1 MNKAKIAIKKFQNSK
16 VVTSDFNESTIS
28 SPLIH
33 YLKGNKQKKEGNQ
46 MEQLKIFNFENS
58 EVRTHV
64 VDGNPWFVGK
74 DVAEILGYTNTP
86 KAIRDHVEEEDKL
99 SERIVLSGQAR
110 ETIVI
115 NESGLYSLVLKSKL
129 PSAKRFK
136 RWVTDEV
143 LPSIRKHGAYATENV
158 LEQAIGNPDFMIGL
172 LSSLKS
178 EQEARKKAE
187 QIIEAQRPKALVGE
201 MLEVS
206 QNSVS
211 VKKLAT
217 ILKQNGFNTGQNRLF
232 DWMRE
237 NGYLITRYG
246 SSRNMPT
253 QKAMDLGLF
262 ELKPASYFR
271 NSGILETD
279 YTPMVTGKGQAYFL
293 RKFKELEVLNKQEKM
308 EV

>member
-1 MNKAKIAIKKFQNSK
+1 
-16 VVTSDFNESTIS
+16 
-28 SPLIH
+28 
-33 YLKGNKQKKEGNQ
+33 
-46 MEQLKIFNFENS
+46 MEQLKIFNFENQ
-58 EVRTHV
+58 EVRMQV
-64 VDGNPWFVGK
+64 INDEPWFVGN
-74 DVAEILGYTNTP
+74 DVSRTLGYSNYRN
-86 KAIRDHVEEEDKL
+86 AVSIHVEDDDKL
-99 SERIVLSGQAR
+99 RTQIEYAGQNR
-110 ETIVI
+110 EVTLI
-115 NESGLYSLVLKSKL
+115 NESGLYNLIFNSKL
-129 PSAKRFK
+129 GSATRFK
-136 RWVTDEV
+136 KWVTSEV

-187 QIIEAQRPKALVGE
+187 QTIEAQRPKALVGE

-271 NSGILETD
+271 NSGVMETD

-293 RKFKELEVLNKQEKM
+293 RKFKELEVVNNQEKM
-308 EV
+308 EVQS

>member
-1 MNKAKIAIKKFQNSK
+1 MN
-16 VVTSDFNESTIS
+16 
-28 SPLIH
+28 
-33 YLKGNKQKKEGNQ
+33 
-46 MEQLKIFNFENS
+46 QLKIFNFENQD
-58 EVRTHV
+58 VRMQV
-64 VDGNPWFVGK
+64 INDEPWFVGK
-74 DVAEILGYTNTP
+74 DICDVLGYVKSRN
-86 KAIRDHVEEEDKL
+86 AISMHVHEDDALKQGL
-99 SERIVLSGQAR
+99 TDSIGRTQQA
-110 ETIVI
+110 IFI
-115 NESGLYSLVLKSKL
+115 NESGMYALIFGSKL
-129 PSAKRFK
+129 DSATRFK
-136 RWVTDEV
+136 KWVTSEV

-187 QIIEAQRPKALVGE
+187 QTIEAQRPKALVGE

-271 NSGILETD
+271 NSGVMETD
-279 YTPMVTGKGQAYFL
+279 YTPLVTGKGQAYFL
-293 RKFKELEVLNKQEKM
+293 RKFKELEVMNNQEKM

>member
-1 MNKAKIAIKKFQNSK
+1 
-16 VVTSDFNESTIS
+16 
-28 SPLIH
+28 
-33 YLKGNKQKKEGNQ
+33 
-46 MEQLKIFNFENS
+46 MEQLKIFNFENND
-58 EVRTHV
+58 VRTQV
-64 VDGNPWFVGK
+64 INDEPWFVGK
-74 DVAEILGYTNTP
+74 DVAETLGYADSSDAL
-86 KAIRDHVEEEDKL
+86 KRHVDLEDKL
-99 SERIVLSGQAR
+99 TRRFADSGQSR
-110 ETIVI
+110 EMYVI
-115 NESGLYSLVLKSKL
+115 NESGLYSLILKSKL

-136 RWVTDEV
+136 RWVTSEV

-187 QIIEAQRPKALVGE
+187 QTIEAQRPKALVGE

-271 NSGILETD
+271 NSGVMETD

-293 RKFKELEVLNKQEKM
+293 RKFKELEVVNNQEKM
-308 EV
+308 EVQS

>member
-1 MNKAKIAIKKFQNSK
+1 MS
-16 VVTSDFNESTIS
+16 E
-28 SPLIH
+28 
-33 YLKGNKQKKEGNQ
+33 
-46 MEQLKIFNFENS
+46 LKIFDFENQ
-58 EVRTHV
+58 EVRMQV
-64 VDGNPWFVGK
+64 VDNEPWFVGK
-74 DVAEILGYTNTP
+74 DVADALGYSNARDALSRHV
-86 KAIRDHVEEEDKL
+86 AIEDKADVVIHDG
-99 SERIVLSGQAR
+99 SQNRSMKI
-110 ETIVI
+110 I
-115 NESGLYSLVLKSKL
+115 NESGMYALVFGSKL
-129 PSAKRFK
+129 PEARRFK
-136 RWVTDEV
+136 GWVTSEV

-178 EQEARKKAE
+178 EQEARRKAE
-187 QIIEAQRPKALVGE
+187 QTIEAQRPKALVGE

-262 ELKPASYFR
+262 ELKLASYFR
-271 NSGILETD
+271 NSGIMETD

-293 RKFKELEVLNKQEKM
+293 RKFKELEVMNNQEKM

>member
-1 MNKAKIAIKKFQNSK
+1 M
-16 VVTSDFNESTIS
+16 
-28 SPLIH
+28 
-33 YLKGNKQKKEGNQ
+33 NQ
-46 MEQLKIFNFENS
+46 MKVFNFENQQIRT
-58 EVRTHV
+58 EVIN
-64 VDGNPWFVGK
+64 GEPWFVGK
-74 DVAEILGYTNTP
+74 DVADVLGYAKPLN
-86 KAIRDHVEEEDKL
+86 AIAMHVDNDDSLKQGVID
-99 SERIVLSGQAR
+99 SMGRMQQA
-110 ETIVI
+110 IFI
-115 NESGLYSLVLKSKL
+115 NESGMYALVFGSKL
-129 PSAKRFK
+129 ETATRFK
-136 RWVTDEV
+136 KWVTSEV

-187 QIIEAQRPKALVGE
+187 QTIEAQRPKALVGE

-217 ILKQNGFNTGQNRLF
+217 ILKQNGINTGQNRLF

-237 NGYLITRYG
+237 NGYLVSRYG

-253 QKAMDLGLF
+253 QRAMDLGLF

-271 NSGILETD
+271 NSGVMETD
-279 YTPMVTGKGQAYFL
+279 YTPLVTGKGQAYFL
-293 RKFKELEVLNKQEKM
+293 RKFKEAQQHIEQ
-308 EV
+308 

>member
-1 MNKAKIAIKKFQNSK
+1 MN
-16 VVTSDFNESTIS
+16 E
-28 SPLIH
+28 
-33 YLKGNKQKKEGNQ
+33 
-46 MEQLKIFNFENS
+46 LKIFNFENHD
-58 EVRTHV
+58 VRTQV
-64 VDGNPWFVGK
+64 VNDEPWFVAK
-74 DVAEILGYTNTP
+74 DVCDVLGISNNRHALSRLDDDE
-86 KAIRDHVEEEDKL
+86 KDDVVLNDGIRNRSFSIVNEYGL
-99 SERIVLSGQAR
+99 YNLVLSSR
-110 ETIVI
+110 KPE
-115 NESGLYSLVLKSKL
+115 
-129 PSAKRFK
+129 AKEFQ
-136 RWVTDEV
+136 RWVTHEV

-187 QIIEAQRPKALVGE
+187 QTIEAQRPKALVGE

-308 EV
+308 EVQS

>member
-1 MNKAKIAIKKFQNSK
+1 MN
-16 VVTSDFNESTIS
+16 
-28 SPLIH
+28 
-33 YLKGNKQKKEGNQ
+33 
-46 MEQLKIFNFENS
+46 QLQVFNFENQQIRT
-58 EVRTHV
+58 EVIN
-64 VDGNPWFVGK
+64 GEPWFVGK
-74 DVAEILGYTNTP
+74 DLCDVLGYAKSRN
-86 KAIRDHVEEEDKL
+86 AISMHVDEDDALKQGL
-99 SERIVLSGQAR
+99 TDSMGRMQQA
-110 ETIVI
+110 IFI
-115 NESGLYSLVLKSKL
+115 NESGMYALVFGSKL
-129 PSAKRFK
+129 ETATRFK
-136 RWVTDEV
+136 KWVTSEV

-187 QIIEAQRPKALVGE
+187 QTIEVQRPKALVGE

-217 ILKQNGFNTGQNRLF
+217 ILKQNGINTGQNRLF

-237 NGYLITRYG
+237 NGYLISRYG

-253 QKAMDLGLF
+253 QRAMDLGLF

-271 NSGILETD
+271 NSGVMETD
-279 YTPMVTGKGQAYFL
+279 YTPLVTGKGQAYFL
-293 RKFKELEVLNKQEKM
+293 RKFKEAQQLIEQ
-308 EV
+308 